1 MLGVVMLVVVVMVVV
16 VMVVVVRGENRS
28 WVVSWYRSHAGM
40 CSLLDGYPLPT
51 CGLKDG
57 HLLVA

>member
-1 MLGVVMLVVVVMVVV
+1 VVVMMM
-16 VMVVVVRGENRS
+16 MVVVREENRR

-40 CSLLDGYPLPT
+40 CSLLDGYPLST
-51 CGLKDG
+51 CVLKAG